1 MRYQTTE
8 TTADPAEH
16 AYASL
21 APFWDRFTADYDYD
35 LWLTRIDQRA
45 RTFGVFG
52 RRLLDVGC
60 GTGRSFAPMLDRGY
74 DVTACDLSGDM
85 VDVARANFADVA
97 EEIFVADMRDLPA
110 CGEFD
115 LVTCIDD
122 AINYMTSDEELVA
135 AFRGV
140 ADVLA
145 PGGVYA
151 FDVNSLKTY
160 RTTFA
165 ETFVSED
172 AGGVFCWRG
181 ETEPTFEAGDS
192 ASVTIEMFIEDE
204 DQVWQ
209 RVTGRHVQRH
219 HAPHAVLAAL
229 GKAGLECAAVVGQW
243 PGCRFDECVDET
255 RQIKLVYFARK
266 ATGERDPRG
275 VSRR

>member
-1 MRYQTTE
+1 MRYQTTA
-8 TTADPAEH
+8 TTADPARH

-35 LWLTRIDQRA
+35 LWLARIDERA
-45 RTFGVFG
+45 RTLGVFG
-52 RRLLDVGC
+52 HRLLDVGC
-60 GTGRSFAPMLDRGY
+60 GTGRSFAPMLGRGY
-74 DVTACDLSGDM
+74 DVTACDLSADM
-85 VDVARANFADVA
+85 IDVARGKFGDVA
-97 EEIFVADMRDLPA
+97 EEIFVADMRELPA

-122 AINYMTSDEELVA
+122 AINYMLSTEELVA

-165 ETFVSED
+165 QTFVSED
-172 AGGVFCWRG
+172 RGGLFCWRG
-181 ETEPTFEAGDS
+181 ETDSTFAPGDCAS
-192 ASVTIEMFIEDE
+192 ATIEMFIEDA

-209 RVTGRHVQRH
+209 RVSGRHVQRH
-219 HAPHAVLAAL
+219 HAPQAVRAAL
-229 GKAGLECAAVVGQW
+229 ETAGLECAAVVGQW
-243 PGCRFDECVDET
+243 PGCQFDECVDET
-255 RQIKLVYFARK
+255 RQIKLVYFARR
-266 ATGERDPRG
+266 AAGPASRG
-275 VSRR
+275 VTRR

>member
-8 TTADPAEH
+8 TTADPAQR

-35 LWLTRIDQRA
+35 LWLARIDRRA
-45 RTFGVFG
+45 RTLGVFG

-60 GTGRSFAPMLDRGY
+60 GTGRSFAPMLGRGY
-74 DVTACDLSGDM
+74 DVTACDLSRDM
-85 VDVARANFADVA
+85 VEVARGKFADVVD
-97 EEIFVADMRDLPA
+97 ELFVADMRDLPA

-122 AINYMTSDEELVA
+122 AINYMLSDDELVA

-140 ADVLA
+140 ANVLA

-160 RTTFA
+160 RTSFA
-165 ETFVSED
+165 QTFVSED
-172 AGGVFCWRG
+172 SGGLFCWRG
-181 ETEPTFEAGDS
+181 EASPTFQAGDS
-192 ASVTIEMFIEDE
+192 ASATIEMFIEDE
-204 DQVWQ
+204 EQVWQ
-209 RVTGRHVQRH
+209 RLTGRHVQRH
-219 HAPHAVLAAL
+219 HAPGTVLAAL
-229 GKAGLECAAVVGQW
+229 EEAGLECASVVGQW

-266 ATGERDPRG
+266 APDGRDPRG
-275 VSRR
+275 VTRR

>member
-1 MRYQTTE
+1 MRYQTPE

-35 LWLTRIDQRA
+35 LWLARIDDRA
-45 RTFGVFG
+45 RTLGVFG
-52 RRLLDVGC
+52 RRLLDIGC
-60 GTGRSFAPMLDRGY
+60 GTGRSFAPMLGRGY

-85 VDVARANFADVA
+85 VDVARGKFADVV
-97 EEIFVADMRDLPA
+97 EEIFVADMRALPA

-122 AINYMTSDEELVA
+122 AINYLLSDEELA
-135 AFRGV
+135 DAFRGV

-151 FDVNSLKTY
+151 FDVNSLNTY

-165 ETFVSED
+165 QTFVSED
-172 AGGVFCWRG
+172 PGGVFCWRG
-181 ETEPTFEAGDS
+181 ETQPAFGPGDS
-192 ASVTIEMFIEDE
+192 ASATIEMFIEDE
-204 DQVWQ
+204 DDVWH
-209 RVTGRHVQRH
+209 RLTGRHVQRH
-219 HAPHAVLAAL
+219 HGPDAVVAAL
-229 GKAGLECAAVVGQW
+229 EAAGLECAAVVGQW

-266 ATGERDPRG
+266 ATGAPDHGG